1 MKNEMMCIIDTEFA
15 EHSRV
20 GSYCTVERLITFI
33 VSESLTEKK
42 DFLDFGEK

>member
-1 MKNEMMCIIDTEFA
+1 MMYLNLPNIREWVAT
-15 EHSRV
+15 V
-20 GSYCTVERLITFI
+20 VERLITFI